1 MSPIRASKVS
11 LLYIMKSKPFIIAE
25 IIKKSLVG
33 ELSIEEKTVLE
44 NWINLTDEN
53 KKLYASFKQSHK
65 VEEDL
70 KFLRSIDVEQAWNN
84 LEKKQN
90 STQKVENNFNLKIW
104 IPLIASCL
112 VLCFLFLYQN
122 KSPKNSKIIAI
133 QSTKHKNDI
142 KPASNDALLI
152 LDNGETFDLSNRNN
166 GQIANNIKLSNDQ
179 LEYVKGHYGGAEL
192 RYNTLVVPKGGYYKL
207 ELSDGTKVW
216 INAMSRLKFPE
227 SFGSG
232 ERKVQLDGEAYFEVS
247 KDVDR
252 PFIVQANGTDV
263 KVLGTHFNVDAYSKK
278 VRTTLEEG
286 KVEVSNADLAIILQP
301 GEFAESV
308 DGRLN
313 KGYADLAKDLAWHNN
328 EFYFNKDNVQSI
340 VDQLSNWYDVEA
352 KFDQGVNRNKAI
364 TGSVDRNVP
373 LSQVLEMLEYV
384 SDLRFKIDGDQLIIK
399 NK

>member
-1 MSPIRASKVS
+1 
-11 LLYIMKSKPFIIAE
+11 MKSKPFIIAE

-33 ELSIEEKTVLE
+33 ELSNEEKTVLE
-44 NWINLTDEN
+44 NWISLTDEN
-53 KKLYASFKQSHK
+53 KKLYSSFKQSHK
-65 VEEDL
+65 VKADL
-70 KFLRSIDVEQAWNN
+70 EFLRSIDINQAWNN

-112 VLCFLFLYQN
+112 VLCFLFFYQYN
-122 KSPKNSKIIAI
+122 LPKSSKIIAI

-142 KPASNDALLI
+142 KPASNDAVLI

-166 GQIANNIKLSNDQ
+166 EEIANNIKLSDDR
-179 LEYVKGHYGGAEL
+179 LEYVKGNHEGGEL
-192 RYNTLVVPKGGYYKL
+192 KFNTLIVPKGGYYKL

-216 INAMSRLKFPE
+216 INAMSKLKFPE
-227 SFGSG
+227 SFGPG
-232 ERKVQLDGEAYFEVS
+232 ERKVQLEGEAYFEVS
-247 KDVDR
+247 KDAQR

-286 KVEVSNADLAIILQP
+286 KVEVSVAEHAIILQP

-328 EFYFNKDNVQSI
+328 EFYFNRDNVQSI
-340 VDQLSNWYDVEA
+340 VNQLSNWYDVEA

-384 SDLRFKIDGDQLIIK
+384 SDLRFKIDGNQLIIK

>member
-1 MSPIRASKVS
+1 
-11 LLYIMKSKPFIIAE
+11 
-25 IIKKSLVG
+25 
-33 ELSIEEKTVLE
+33 
-44 NWINLTDEN
+44 
-53 KKLYASFKQSHK
+53 
-65 VEEDL
+65 
-70 KFLRSIDVEQAWNN
+70 
-84 LEKKQN
+84 
-90 STQKVENNFNLKIW
+90 
-104 IPLIASCL
+104 
-112 VLCFLFLYQN
+112 
-122 KSPKNSKIIAI
+122 
-133 QSTKHKNDI
+133 
-142 KPASNDALLI
+142 
-152 LDNGETFDLSNRNN
+152 
-166 GQIANNIKLSNDQ
+166 
-179 LEYVKGHYGGAEL
+179 
-192 RYNTLVVPKGGYYKL
+192 
-207 ELSDGTKVW
+207 
-216 INAMSRLKFPE
+216 MSRLKFPE